1 MLTFQDFISF
11 KETSAYNLGNSVL
24 GQATLDPNSEKS
36 ITAAMQAFEI
46 VMSYNSNAAITFLNH
61 MSEIMPEIKTVL
73 QQHGLDNFKG
83 GDFKSQMK
91 RAAQKGKRVVK
102 GLADVTPDD
111 VKDGADVIA
120 GNSSD
125 SFHNPIG

>member
-1 MLTFQDFISF
+1 MLTFQEFISF
-11 KETSAYNLGNSVL
+11 QENSDNNVL
-24 GQATLDPNSEKS
+24 GQSTLDPNSEKT
-36 ITAAMQAFEI
+36 ITAAIQAFKM
-46 VMSYNSNAAITFLNH
+46 VMTNNSSAAITFLNH

-73 QQHGLDNFKG
+73 QQHGLDNFKDG
-83 GDFKSQMK
+83 NFKSHMK
-91 RAAQKGKRVVK
+91 NNSKKRIVK
-102 GLADVTPDD
+102 GLGDVSADD